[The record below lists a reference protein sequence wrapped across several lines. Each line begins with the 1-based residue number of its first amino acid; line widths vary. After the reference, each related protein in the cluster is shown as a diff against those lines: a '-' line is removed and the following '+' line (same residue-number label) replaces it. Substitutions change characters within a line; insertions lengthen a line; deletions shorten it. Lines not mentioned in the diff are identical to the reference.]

1 MKLGIRESTFTIAFV
16 LILGFI
22 LFIGF
27 YPIISYRILSD
38 ITGVPPEGF
47 STIYVLDQQKRGTDY
62 PELLVVNQNSTF
74 SVWVVVENQMGVSQT
89 YEILQ
94 KVVSDTISTFPVVA
108 NVEEIYSKTLEN
120 GETWET
126 WATVSINET
135 GNYAVIFELWIYNV
149 GEEAYGFS
157 NNYCVLKIEVVD
169 QI

>member
-1 MKLGIRESTFTIAFV
+1 MKLGNRESTFTIAFV

-22 LFIGF
+22 LLIGF

-47 STIYVLDQQKRGTDY
+47 STIYVLDQQKRGTNY

-74 SVWVVVENQMGVSQT
+74 SVWVVVENQMGLSQT

-94 KVVSDTISTFPVVA
+94 KVVRDRISTFPVGA
-108 NVEEIYSKTLEN
+108 NVEEIYSKTIEN

-135 GNYAVIFELWIYNV
+135 GNYAVIFELWIYNE
-149 GEEAYGFS
+149 GEEAYDFS